1 MYNNERINELTEFA
15 RDFRKRL
22 NLQYSKF
29 DNKIF
34 NSQTNSPN
42 KNYLLTD
49 FSTTTSSKLSNKNK
63 KKEEFNENLFES
75 KISWKPNYIK
85 GKYFGNFKKLN
96 DTYEM
101 SNWDK
106 YRINLVKRSFEKE
119 KDILKL
125 NKKNKPF
132 VCKKLVGEY
141 LDKNPYGYNP
151 NFTNENF
158 SDLGKK
164 ILDNFIKENEKI
176 MNKREMEAEKTYK
189 EIHSKHSHS
198 RNPNWSS
205 ENNWKYTNKLHDY
218 FDKLKVDDVYA
229 FDNIYNKGKKKIFT
243 QEDPWRP
250 NKKRGTYFDR
260 DIHFLESHNNEYVPT
275 AI

>member
-1 MYNNERINELTEFA
+1 MYNNERINELTEFV

-22 NLQYSKF
+22 NLQYTKY
-29 DNKIF
+29 DNNIIQ
-34 NSQTNSPN
+34 SQKNSPN
-42 KNYLLTD
+42 KNYLLTEI
-49 FSTTTSSKLSNKNK
+49 STSSNLSNKN

-75 KISWKPNYIK
+75 KVSWKPNYTK

-119 KDILKL
+119 KDMLKL

-132 VCKKLVGEY
+132 VCKKLFGY
-141 LDKNPYGYNP
+141 DLDKNPYGYNP

-158 SDLGKK
+158 SGLGKK

-176 MNKREMEAEKTYK
+176 MNRRDKEAEKTFK
-189 EIHSKHSHS
+189 EIHSKHSHN
-198 RNPNWSS
+198 RNPNWSL
-205 ENNWKYTNKLHDY
+205 ENNWKYTNKLHGY
-218 FDKLKVDDVYA
+218 FEKLKVDDVYA
-229 FDNIYNKGKKKIFT
+229 FDNIYNKGKKRVFT

-260 DIHFLESHNNEYVPT
+260 DIHFLESHNDEYVPT